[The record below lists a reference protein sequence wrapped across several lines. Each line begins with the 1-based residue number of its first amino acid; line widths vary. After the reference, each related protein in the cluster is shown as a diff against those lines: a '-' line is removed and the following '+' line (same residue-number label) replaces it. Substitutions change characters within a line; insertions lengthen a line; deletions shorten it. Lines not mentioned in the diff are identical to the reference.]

1 MRYLKRCR
9 LCDPSRKQF
18 TLLNYTVYLSPDKIF
33 EPLVEPNGD
42 LSTENNVYS
51 NYINSTE

>member
-51 NYINSTE
+51 NYINSTA

>member
-18 TLLNYTVYLSPDKIF
+18 ALLNYTVYLSPDKIF

>member
-51 NYINSTE
+51 NYINSTK